1 MALLVLNAGR
11 QVTLSAFADALW
23 GAELPKNPRRAIQLC
38 AVRVRAQLDRIGA
51 GDIVVTCPD
60 GYRLDVPPDATD
72 IGGVTNRLREA
83 DAAAADD
90 AERELAAVTAALGL
104 WRGEPLADVPS
115 EELQREVAPGLREK
129 RLQLLERRIE
139 ILLRRGSAAELVDE
153 LVTLTARHPL
163 REGLCGQLMQAL
175 HHCGQRG
182 EALDVYHR
190 FRRRLSDEFGVDP
203 SASMRTLHAAILT
216 GRQDEGGGT
225 EPLRLPVPRQ
235 LPASAAAFSGRK
247 GELAEL
253 DGLLTAMH
261 GSSGPVVGVVTGT
274 AGVGKTTLAVH
285 WARRVADEFVD
296 GQLFADLRGYHPG
309 QALSPDRVQARFL
322 RTLGV
327 RGEDIPTEADELT
340 AMFRSTMDG
349 RRLLMVLDNVN
360 SADQVRPLLPSGPGC
375 LAVVTSRDA
384 LLSLIAIDGANR
396 VDLELFDMVEAREL
410 LARRLGPER
419 LAVESQAADD
429 IIAASARLPLAL
441 AIAAARAVIDRGAPL
456 SALAEQLRDGLDAFD
471 TASDLTD
478 VRAVFSW
485 SYRAL
490 SPDAARMM
498 RLLGLHPGPH
508 VTVPAAASL
517 GALPVKAAG
526 KLLDELVQANLV
538 TEQVSGRFA
547 LHDLMREYA
556 VELVSADETEADRDR
571 AVRRL
576 LDHYLHNGYAAV
588 TVVDPILTGE
598 GPGSALPEVLL
609 EEMADYSAAMDWITA
624 EQEVLLSIL
633 DWAAD
638 AGFDRQVWEL
648 VWVLVP
654 YFDRV
659 GNSAQ
664 LVSCM
669 ETALK
674 AGERLGEPLL
684 QARAHR
690 GLGNIHF
697 RAARN
702 EDADRHFEAALALC
716 RGEGDL
722 VGEAHIELGLAAF
735 REQQGRHPE
744 ALEHAL
750 RALELHER
758 LGDSGSHANALNSV
772 ACCYTQV
779 GQHELALDHGRRA
792 LAAFREL
799 KAPNAECSALDTIGE
814 AYQKSGRLTEAIDTF
829 QEAIGLARQVGNR
842 FYTARSLD
850 NLGDTYLAMGDQTA
864 AHDAWHEAEAILDEL
879 QHPAVQQVRDK
890 LAAVAG

>member
-1 MALLVLNAGR
+1 M
-11 QVTLSAFADALW
+11 
-23 GAELPKNPRRAIQLC
+23 
-38 AVRVRAQLDRIGA
+38 
-51 GDIVVTCPD
+51 
-60 GYRLDVPPDATD
+60 
-72 IGGVTNRLREA
+72 
-83 DAAAADD
+83 
-90 AERELAAVTAALGL
+90 
-104 WRGEPLADVPS
+104 
-115 EELQREVAPGLREK
+115 
-129 RLQLLERRIE
+129 
-139 ILLRRGSAAELVDE
+139 
-153 LVTLTARHPL
+153 
-163 REGLCGQLMQAL
+163 
-175 HHCGQRG
+175 
-182 EALDVYHR
+182 
-190 FRRRLSDEFGVDP
+190 
-203 SASMRTLHAAILT
+203 
-216 GRQDEGGGT
+216 
-225 EPLRLPVPRQ
+225 
-235 LPASAAAFSGRK
+235 
-247 GELAEL
+247 
-253 DGLLTAMH
+253 
-261 GSSGPVVGVVTGT
+261 
-274 AGVGKTTLAVH
+274 
-285 WARRVADEFVD
+285 
-296 GQLFADLRGYHPG
+296 
-309 QALSPDRVQARFL
+309 
-322 RTLGV
+322 
-327 RGEDIPTEADELT
+327 
-340 AMFRSTMDG
+340 
-349 RRLLMVLDNVN
+349 
-360 SADQVRPLLPSGPGC
+360 
-375 LAVVTSRDA
+375 
-384 LLSLIAIDGANR
+384 
-396 VDLELFDMVEAREL
+396 
-410 LARRLGPER
+410 
-419 LAVESQAADD
+419 
-429 IIAASARLPLAL
+429 
-441 AIAAARAVIDRGAPL
+441 
-456 SALAEQLRDGLDAFD
+456 
-471 TASDLTD
+471 
-478 VRAVFSW
+478 
-485 SYRAL
+485 
-490 SPDAARMM
+490 
-498 RLLGLHPGPH
+498 
-508 VTVPAAASL
+508 
-517 GALPVKAAG
+517 KAAG

-588 TVVDPILTGE
+588 TVVDPILTE
-598 GPGSALPEVLL
+598 EAGSALPEVLL
-609 EEMADYSAAMDWITA
+609 EEMADYSAAMTGSRPSRKCCCPYWTGRRMPGSTGRYGSWCGCSY
-624 EQEVLLSIL
+624 VLRPSGQL
-633 DWAAD
+633 
-638 AGFDRQVWEL
+638 G
-648 VWVLVP
+648 
-654 YFDRV
+654 
-659 GNSAQ
+659 Q